1 MAVEEVKFQRKKKGK
16 SFLQKAKKFGKQGQ
30 RGRGSQIAQD
40 QYDYLV
46 RVMERWREPWESEEE
61 KEIFVSNVMQQTEGE
76 ERVLCGN
83 QLASRV
89 IELILP
95 YASPVVSARIGA
107 ALMED
112 LRLACMDPFMSHVL
126 EKLLILSTFA
136 KEGQQ
141 VEIKEEE
148 AEARQA
154 WMVKVCK
161 FVSNNLED
169 FCQDTY
175 ASHILRTV
183 VQCAVGQRFTEQQQQ
198 KSRGGTESKQTEGY
212 DLMVVS
218 RLREGDKE
226 QMDEV
231 LDTLTARLMAL
242 PKELL
247 STELCVRVIQV
258 YLSLVSQRQPKTARG
273 VVRHLLTACFADRD
287 QVDWE
292 DSAVVRLMEALV
304 VAGINHAKLG
314 LKVMEVLEGKVAELA
329 KHPTA
334 NFVVQRLLEQ
344 VGDKERFL
352 VIAEEVV
359 AGLEEVLAAGATGVL
374 LALTKSAVRLEAG
387 QTVVMAGIMKVLHCN
402 EKQELLAPLL
412 AHLVTLEC
420 WSEAEHPPVH
430 LHGSLALQQLLLFT
444 KPIKVVRSLLG
455 LGSAQLAALLGDP
468 RGCHITDSFLTS
480 KHVGEKSREGLVR
493 GLRGQLVGL
502 ACGKHGSR
510 TVDALWKHSGLK
522 MKQTMAEELSAK
534 LDILNSNKFGKFVAQ
549 KCYLQVFKR
558 GKEDWR
564 SLLDKEEKVE
574 DMFSDIL
581 GNKKNKIAEK
591 EKVSLKRVA
600 ETEVKSED
608 SVPEKVAKTEITK
621 STVEN
626 WLAGDD
632 EDPKPVVKKAE
643 DPKPVVKKAKKPKA
657 KSYLDDL

>member
-1 MAVEEVKFQRKKKGK
+1 
-16 SFLQKAKKFGKQGQ
+16 
-30 RGRGSQIAQD
+30 
-40 QYDYLV
+40 
-46 RVMERWREPWESEEE
+46 MERWREPWESEEE
-61 KEIFVSNVMQQTEGE
+61 KEIFVSNVMQQTKGE

-95 YASPVVSARIGA
+95 YASPSVSARIAA
-107 ALMED
+107 ALIED

-126 EKLLILSTFA
+126 EKLLILSTFT
-136 KEGQQ
+136 
-141 VEIKEEE
+141 KEEE
-148 AEARQA
+148 EGKVKEGETPSKQT

-183 VQCAVGQRFTEQQQQ
+183 VQCAVSKRFTEQQQ
-198 KSRGGTESKQTEGY
+198 KSRGSTESKQTEGY
-212 DLMVVS
+212 DLMVVA
-218 RLREGDKE
+218 RVGEGDQE

-247 STELCVRVIQV
+247 TTELCVRVIQV
-258 YLSLVSQRQPKTARG
+258 YLTLVSQKQPKTARG
-273 VVRHLLTACFADRD
+273 VVRHLLTACFADPD
-287 QVDWE
+287 QVDWD
-292 DSAVVRLMEALV
+292 DSSVVRLMEALV

-387 QTVVMAGIMKVLHCN
+387 QTIVMAGIMKVLHCS
-402 EKQELLAPLL
+402 EKQEMVAPLL
-412 AHLVTLEC
+412 AHLVTLES
-420 WSEAEHPPVH
+420 WSEGEHPPVH

-444 KPIKVVRSLLG
+444 KPIKVVRSLLS
-455 LGSAQLAALLGDP
+455 LGASQLAALLGDP

-522 MKQTMAEELSAK
+522 MKQTMAEELSSK

-564 SLLDKEEKVE
+564 ALLDKEEKVE

-581 GNKKNKIAEK
+581 GNKNK
-591 EKVSLKRVA
+591 KVKKDQTSLKRVA
-600 ETEVKSED
+600 EMEVKSEN
-608 SVPEKVAKTEITK
+608 SVPEKVAKTEVTQ
-621 STVEN
+621 STVES
-626 WLAGDD
+626 WLAGDS
-632 EDPKPVVKKAE
+632 EEAKPV
-643 DPKPVVKKAKKPKA
+643 PVKKAKKP
-657 KSYLDDL
+657 

>member
-1 MAVEEVKFQRKKKGK
+1 
-16 SFLQKAKKFGKQGQ
+16 
-30 RGRGSQIAQD
+30 
-40 QYDYLV
+40 
-46 RVMERWREPWESEEE
+46 
-61 KEIFVSNVMQQTEGE
+61 
-76 ERVLCGN
+76 
-83 QLASRV
+83 
-89 IELILP
+89 
-95 YASPVVSARIGA
+95 
-107 ALMED
+107 MED

-126 EKLLILSTFA
+126 EKLLILSAFA
-136 KEGQQ
+136 KEGLQGG
-141 VEIKEEE
+141 IKEEE
-148 AEARQA
+148 KTASQV

-169 FCQDTY
+169 FCQDIY
-175 ASHILRTV
+175 ASHIIRTV
-183 VQCAVGQRFTEQQQQ
+183 VQCAVGQRFTDKQQ
-198 KSRGGTESKQTEGY
+198 KGRGGTESKQTEGY
-212 DLMVVS
+212 DLMMVS
-218 RLREGDKE
+218 RLGEGDRE

-231 LDTLTARLMAL
+231 LDTLTARLTAL

-247 STELCVRVIQV
+247 TTELCVRVIQV
-258 YLSLVSQRQPKTARG
+258 YLSLVSKKQPKTARG
-273 VVRHLLTACFADRD
+273 VVRHLLTVCFSHPD

-304 VAGINHAKLG
+304 VVGINHAKLG
-314 LKVMEVLEGKVAELA
+314 PKVMEVLGGKVAELA

-344 VGDKERFL
+344 ISDKERYL
-352 VIAEEVV
+352 VLAEEVV
-359 AGLEEVLAAGATGVL
+359 TGLEEVLATGATGVL

-387 QTVVMAGIMKVLHCN
+387 QTVVMAGIIKVLHCS

-412 AHLVTLEC
+412 AHLVTIEC
-420 WSEAEHPPVH
+420 WSEGEHPPVH
-430 LHGSLALQQLLLFT
+430 LHGSLALQQLLLFS

-455 LGSAQLAALLGDP
+455 LGSPQLASLLGDP

-493 GLRGQLVGL
+493 GLRLVDSTYILPPEPIIDFFFIFRGQLVGL

-564 SLLDKEEKVE
+564 ALLDKEEKVE

-581 GNKKNKIAEK
+581 GNNKRNDEDVKA
-591 EKVSLKRVA
+591 SLKRVA
-600 ETEVKSED
+600 EKEVKGED
-608 SVPEKVAKTEITK
+608 SVPEKMAKSEVTK
-621 STVEN
+621 SAVES
-626 WLAGDD
+626 WLTGNDD
-632 EDPKPVVKKAE
+632 DSKPA
-643 DPKPVVKKAKKPKA
+643 VKKAKKAKA

>member
-1 MAVEEVKFQRKKKGK
+1 
-16 SFLQKAKKFGKQGQ
+16 
-30 RGRGSQIAQD
+30 
-40 QYDYLV
+40 
-46 RVMERWREPWESEEE
+46 MERWREPWESEEE

-95 YASPVVSARIGA
+95 YALPPVTARIGA

-148 AEARQA
+148 ATARQT

-183 VQCAVGQRFTEQQQQ
+183 VQCAVGKRFTEQQQ
-198 KSRGGTESKQTEGY
+198 KSRGSTESKQTEGY
-212 DLMVVS
+212 DLMVVA
-218 RLREGDKE
+218 RVGEGNQE

-242 PKELL
+242 PKDILT
-247 STELCVRVIQV
+247 TELCVRVIQV
-258 YLSLVSQRQPKTARG
+258 YLSLVSQKQPKTARG
-273 VVRHLLTACFADRD
+273 VVRYLLTACFAEPD

-292 DSAVVRLMEALV
+292 DSSVVRLMEALV

-314 LKVMEVLEGKVAELA
+314 LKLMEVLEGKVGELA

-352 VIAEEVV
+352 AITEEVV

-387 QTVVMAGIMKVLHCN
+387 QTIVMAAIIKVLHCN
-402 EKQELLAPLL
+402 EKQEMLAPLL
-412 AHLVTLEC
+412 AHLVTLES
-420 WSEAEHPPVH
+420 WSEGEHPPVH

-444 KPIKVVRSLLG
+444 KPIKVVRSLLS
-455 LGSAQLAALLGDP
+455 LGASQLASLLADP
-468 RGCHITDSFLTS
+468 RGCHITDSFFTS
-480 KHVGEKSREGLVR
+480 KYVGEKSREGLIR
-493 GLRGQLVGL
+493 GLRGQFVSL

-510 TVDALWKHSGLK
+510 TVDALWKHSGMK

-549 KCYLQVFKR
+549 KCYLQVFKS
-558 GKEDWR
+558 GKEYWR
-564 SLLDKEEKVE
+564 AVLDKEEKAE
-574 DMFSDIL
+574 NMFSDIL
-581 GNKKNKIAEK
+581 GKNKNKNAK
-591 EKVSLKRVA
+591 KDKASLKRVA
-600 ETEVKSED
+600 ETEGKSED
-608 SVPEKVAKTEITK
+608 SVPEKVAKTEVTK
-621 STVEN
+621 STVES
-626 WLAGDD
+626 WLAGDS
-632 EDPKPVVKKAE
+632 EEAKPV
-643 DPKPVVKKAKKPKA
+643 PVKKAKKPK
-657 KSYLDDL
+657 